1 MKSGESKVMRMLRA
15 LGQRPDGV
23 LIMLVL
29 VLSALL
35 MLHYGSTTPAV
46 KVEPGQVLYHEP
58 EEIESEPT
66 PDIPKAGPPVRF
78 LMYNVQNYFVPGE
91 KSRSRY
97 ANRSKSVKSR
107 NAVAEAIASASP
119 EIVGLIEIGGEKS
132 LSDLRERLSEHG
144 LEYPYYYVLERRG
157 EDRAL
162 AILSVHP
169 IVQNNSVAD
178 MALQG
183 QRNRKM
189 LRGILDVTIELNDG
203 RRFCIVGAHLKSRV
217 ATDAGAAEHLRSREA
232 RTLAVYL
239 NEKMKR
245 NPKLSVLVYGDW
257 NDGPSDFSLGVLTR
271 GIGKGSAL
279 TRLQPLDTRGHG
291 WTIYYEEGKEYFVFD
306 QIFVNNELRRRLGRR
321 SKCGIVDSPA
331 TTLGSDHRPVWCEL
345 R

>member
-1 MKSGESKVMRMLRA
+1 MSSESKVMRMLRA

-29 VLSALL
+29 ILSALL
-35 MLHYGSTTPAV
+35 MLHYGGATPGV

-58 EEIESEPT
+58 EETETEPSG
-66 PDIPKAGPPVRF
+66 DIPKAGPPVRF

-97 ANRSKSVKSR
+97 ITRSKSVKSR

-144 LEYPYYYVLERRG
+144 LEYPYSYVLERRG

-169 IVQNNSVAD
+169 IVKNNSVAD
-178 MALQG
+178 RSLTG
-183 QRNRKM
+183 QKNRKM

-217 ATDAGAAEHLRSREA
+217 AADAAAAEHLRSREA

-245 NPKLSVLVYGDW
+245 NPKLPVVVYGDW
-257 NDGPSDFSLGVLTR
+257 NDGPSDFALGVLTR
-271 GIGKGSAL
+271 GIGKDSAL

-306 QIFVNNELRRRLGRR
+306 QIFVNNELRRRQGRR
-321 SKCGIVDSPA
+321 SKCGIVDCPA

>member
-1 MKSGESKVMRMLRA
+1 MSSRSKIMRMLRA
-15 LGQRPDGV
+15 LGQRSDCV

-35 MLHYGSTTPAV
+35 ILHYGGTTPGV
-46 KVEPGQVLYHEP
+46 NVEPGQVLYHEP
-58 EEIESEPT
+58 EETEPELSD
-66 PDIPKAGPPVRF
+66 DIPKAGPPVRF

-97 ANRSKSVKSR
+97 VSRSKSVKSR
-107 NAVAEAIASASP
+107 NAVAEVIASAAP
-119 EIVGLIEIGGEKS
+119 EIVGLIEIGGEKA
-132 LSDLRERLSEHG
+132 LADLRERLAEHG
-144 LEYPYYYVLERRG
+144 LNYPYSYVLERRG

-169 IVQNNSVAD
+169 IVQNDSVAD

-183 QRNRKM
+183 QKNRKM
-189 LRGILDVTIELNDG
+189 LRGILDVTVELKDG
-203 RRFCIVGAHLKSRV
+203 RRFCIIGAHLKSRV

-245 NPKLSVLVYGDW
+245 NPALPVLVYGDW
-257 NDGPSDFSLGVLTR
+257 NDGPSDLSLGVLTR
-271 GIGKGSAL
+271 GISKKSAL

-291 WTIYYEEGKEYFVFD
+291 WTIYYEEGKDYFVFD
-306 QIFVNNELRRRLGRR
+306 QIFVNNELRRRRGRR
-321 SKCGIVDSPA
+321 SNCGIVDCPA
-331 TTLGSDHRPVWCEL
+331 TAIGSDHRPVWCEL

>member
-1 MKSGESKVMRMLRA
+1 MSMLRA
-15 LGQRPDGV
+15 LGLRPDSV

-35 MLHYGSTTPAV
+35 MLHFGSTTPGV
-46 KVEPGQVLYHEP
+46 KVEPGQVLYPEP
-58 EEIESEPT
+58 EQIASEPQN
-66 PDIPKAGPPVRF
+66 DIPKAGPPVRF

-97 ANRSKSVKSR
+97 VTRSKSIKSR
-107 NAVAEAIASASP
+107 KAVAEAIASASP
-119 EIVGLIEIGGEKS
+119 EIVGLIEIGGEKA
-132 LSDLRERLSEHG
+132 LADLRERLAELG
-144 LEYPYYYVLERRG
+144 LEYPYSYVLERRG

-162 AILSVHP
+162 AILSAHP

-189 LRGILDVTIELNDG
+189 LRGVLDVTIELNDG

-217 ATDAGAAEHLRSREA
+217 ATDAEAAEHLRSREA

-245 NPKLSVLVYGDW
+245 NPKLPVLVYGDW

-306 QIFVNNELRRRLGRR
+306 QIFVNNELRRRCGRR
-321 SKCGIVDSPA
+321 GKCGIVDSPP